1 MRILAA
7 DDDLVS
13 RLAMEDVLRQ
23 CGAPEVTLVSFALSM
38 AHFSDPSGCFS
49 RCIDR

>member
-1 MRILAA
+1 MRILVA

-23 CGAPEVTLVSFALSM
+23 CGAPEIVLAQDG
-38 AHFSDPSGCFS
+38 ADAW
-49 RCIDR
+49 RD